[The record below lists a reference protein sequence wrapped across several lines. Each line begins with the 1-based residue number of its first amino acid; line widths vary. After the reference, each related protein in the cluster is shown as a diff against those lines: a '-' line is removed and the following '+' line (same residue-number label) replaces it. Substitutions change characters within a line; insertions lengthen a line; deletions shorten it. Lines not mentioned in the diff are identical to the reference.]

1 MNPRHLTDHARLPAD
16 AGAHQQGDT
25 VLLQLHDLDH
35 VGAERLADQPA
46 GLVQNLVQVVGP
58 ESKFSEPRNGI
69 PLQEGRTLAVRSYS
83 GHSYSLKNAT

>member
-1 MNPRHLTDHARLPAD
+1 MSPRHLTDHARLPAG

-58 ESKFSEPRNGI
+58 SDLRASSPNRAMVSRCRKGARSRPEAILVI
-69 PLQEGRTLAVRSYS
+69 PIP
-83 GHSYSLKNAT
+83 